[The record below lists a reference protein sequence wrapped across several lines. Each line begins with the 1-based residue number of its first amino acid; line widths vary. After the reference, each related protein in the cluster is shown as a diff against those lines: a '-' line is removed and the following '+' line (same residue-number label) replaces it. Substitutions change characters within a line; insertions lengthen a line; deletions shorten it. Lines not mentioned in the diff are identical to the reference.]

1 MNVDLHHKILSQ
13 WTGHNS
19 LESIETDA
27 LEKWVQAH
35 PYSASLQFLLA
46 KKYALEGSP
55 LYEAQVQKTTSFF
68 PSALHLHQI
77 LSPQKSLSEA
87 ENDNEKILNDKVTNI
102 LSAQLAEFQKPV
114 DAKELEFEAAI
125 ASAAQADY
133 FASQGIEID
142 LTKIPQDRFT
152 QQLRS
157 FTAWLKVLKQKDG
170 LPVIVEMAEENE
182 KEIAAIAEKA
192 NTTADVITEAMA
204 EIWIKQGHKNKA
216 IDIYSKLSF
225 IFPEKSV
232 YFASRIEQLKQKK

>member
-1 MNVDLHHKILSQ
+1 MTSALQNNILAQ
-13 WTGHNS
+13 WTGHS
-19 LESIETDA
+19 SIESIETEA

-46 KKYALEGSP
+46 KKYASIDSS
-55 LYEAQVQKTTSFF
+55 LYQEQVQKTTSFF

-77 LSPQKSLSEA
+77 LQDEEQDASSEPM
-87 ENDNEKILNDKVTNI
+87 NDKVTNLI
-102 LSAQLAEFQKPV
+102 SEQFAQFKEPIETIELA
-114 DAKELEFEAAI
+114 FEAEI
-125 ASAAQADY
+125 VTAANADY
-133 FASQGIEID
+133 FAAQGIDID
-142 LTKIPQDRFT
+142 LSSVPQDKFT

-157 FTAWLKVLKQKDG
+157 FTAWLKVLKQKEG
-170 LPVIVEMAEENE
+170 IPIMEEIAEQNE

-192 NTTADVITEAMA
+192 NTTADIITEAMA
-204 EIWIKQGHKNKA
+204 EIWLKQGNMRKA

>member
-55 LYEAQVQKTTSFF
+55 LYEVQVQKTTSFF

-87 ENDNEKILNDKVTNI
+87 ENENEEILNDKVTNI

-232 YFASRIEQLKQKK
+232 YFASRIDQLKQKK